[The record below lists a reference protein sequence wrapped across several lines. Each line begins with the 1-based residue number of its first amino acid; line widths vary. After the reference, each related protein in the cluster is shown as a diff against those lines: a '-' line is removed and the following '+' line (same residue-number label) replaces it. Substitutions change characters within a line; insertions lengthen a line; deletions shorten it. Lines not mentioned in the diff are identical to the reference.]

1 MVQLLILPVKVPV
14 VNGVAL
20 VSYGLRINIHSNI
33 WRAIIP
39 WSSVFVSG
47 QLLQSTS
54 IASCVTQL
62 VSVGLFVSM
71 SGNAFVWR
79 STRRTF
85 LAHLAYLALFI
96 CFLQNS
102 VDAFNSGGYEDDE
115 DRGETFTY
123 TGAGGRDLSGNK
135 RTAEQSCDQ
144 VLTKTNLALA
154 VNCAAKVRRAKQ
166 NTSISRGAIEDKIW
180 SVKMLY

>member
-39 WSSVFVSG
+39 WSSGFVSG
-47 QLLQSTS
+47 QLLQGTS

-71 SGNAFVWR
+71 SGNAFV
-79 STRRTF
+79 
-85 LAHLAYLALFI
+85 
-96 CFLQNS
+96 
-102 VDAFNSGGYEDDE
+102 
-115 DRGETFTY
+115 
-123 TGAGGRDLSGNK
+123 
-135 RTAEQSCDQ
+135 
-144 VLTKTNLALA
+144 
-154 VNCAAKVRRAKQ
+154 
-166 NTSISRGAIEDKIW
+166 
-180 SVKMLY
+180 